1 MVNIPSFMVRTDSEK
16 AIDTAY
22 TSPFGQGRKGR
33 TSRKQTKRRAA
44 NEAKANVETA
54 RVAKD

>member
-33 TSRKQTKRRAA
+33 TCRKQMKRRAA
-44 NEAKANVETA
+44 NEAKEA
-54 RVAKD
+54 AKNAK

>member
-1 MVNIPSFMVRTDSEK
+1 MVDIPSFMVRTDSEK

-33 TSRKQTKRRAA
+33 TNRKQLKR
-44 NEAKANVETA
+44 K
-54 RVAKD
+54 VAKEAAVVVKE

>member
-33 TSRKQTKRRAA
+33 TSRKQNKRRAA
-44 NEAKANVETA
+44 NEAKEA
-54 RVAKD
+54 AKTTVKD